1 MFCTFIFITF
11 VAGANIIMQPYEVLY
26 RFSSDHRRLRVELS
40 EDAILLYDISVYIYE
55 GIPTPG
61 LFS

>member
-1 MFCTFIFITF
+1 
-11 VAGANIIMQPYEVLY
+11 MQPYEVLY

-40 EDAILLYDISVYIYE
+40 EDAILLYDISVYVYE

-61 LFS
+61 LFL